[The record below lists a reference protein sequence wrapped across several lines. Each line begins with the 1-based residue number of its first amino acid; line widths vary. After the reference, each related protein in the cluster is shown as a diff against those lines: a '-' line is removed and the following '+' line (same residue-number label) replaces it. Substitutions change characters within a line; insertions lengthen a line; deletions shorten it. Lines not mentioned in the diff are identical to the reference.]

1 MISVD
6 VERARAKEKQRPG
19 EGGVVVVG
27 TEQCFIHEVSH
38 SRGESA
44 ETTRRKPGTNGAF
57 WKTDTFHVCTFSGEP
72 PLFQVM

>member
-1 MISVD
+1 
-6 VERARAKEKQRPG
+6 VE
-19 EGGVVVVG
+19 
-27 TEQCFIHEVSH
+27 TEQCFIHEVLH

-57 WKTDTFHVCTFSGEP
+57 WKTDTFHVRTFSGES